1 MGFIPAGE
9 YQSHIV
15 GECVGCGQCLR
26 VCPFY
31 DTPPDEDA
39 AAAARFGGEP
49 GVHRDKAVGFYRTCY
64 VGTVA
69 SQAQRWSRSSGGL
82 ASWFLA
88 ELLRTGRVD
97 HVACVVPGDDP
108 ARRFKFALVESPR
121 AIWEAAKSCYYPVE
135 MSDVLRTVRE
145 QPGRYAIIGLP
156 CFLKGVQKARANDR
170 VLAERLTALVGLTC
184 GQLKSGLFLEY
195 LIRLAGFVGEEVET
209 VSFREKVRDKP
220 PSLVF
225 GCTARTANGP
235 VRRLVA
241 SGEGYGHAWGR
252 GYFKLNACNRC
263 DDVFAEVAAALEGAA
278 A

>member
-1 MGFIPAGE
+1 
-9 YQSHIV
+9 
-15 GECVGCGQCLR
+15 
-26 VCPFY
+26 
-31 DTPPDEDA
+31 
-39 AAAARFGGEP
+39 
-49 GVHRDKAVGFYRTCY
+49 
-64 VGTVA
+64 
-69 SQAQRWSRSSGGL
+69 
-82 ASWFLA
+82 
-88 ELLRTGRVD
+88 
-97 HVACVVPGDDP
+97 
-108 ARRFKFALVESPR
+108 
-121 AIWEAAKSCYYPVE
+121 